1 MTTDEERLRR
11 IRALRTELDAKR
23 AELFAEIHDAF
34 HENRG
39 LPQVR
44 GWLAKV
50 AKASDYTREYV
61 AQIRD
66 GKVKA
71 DIPKS

>member
-1 MTTDEERLRR
+1 MTTDDERLER
-11 IRALRTELDAKR
+11 IRQLRAELDAKR

-50 AKASDYTREYV
+50 AKASNFTREYV

-66 GKVKA
+66 GRAKA
-71 DIPKS
+71 D

>member
-1 MTTDEERLRR
+1 MPTDDERLER
-11 IRALRTELDAKR
+11 IRRLRAQLDATR
-23 AELFAEIHDAF
+23 AELFKEIRESF
-34 HENRG
+34 PENRG
-39 LPQVR
+39 KPQVR

-66 GKVKA
+66 GKVKE
-71 DIPKS
+71 

>member
-1 MTTDEERLRR
+1 MPTDDERLER
-11 IRALRTELDAKR
+11 IHTLRKELDAKR
-23 AELFAEIHDAF
+23 TELFAEIHDAF

-39 LPQVR
+39 QPQVR

-50 AKASDYTREYV
+50 AKASNYTREYV

-66 GKVKA
+66 GKA
-71 DIPKS
+71 N

>member
-1 MTTDEERLRR
+1 MTTDDERLER
-11 IRALRTELDAKR
+11 IRALRTEMDAKR
-23 AELFAEIHDAF
+23 AELFKEIREAF

-39 LPQVR
+39 EPQVR

-50 AKASDYTREYV
+50 AKASEYTREYV

-66 GKVKA
+66 GKTKE
-71 DIPKS
+71 